1 MLNSKNLMGN
11 RIERPWTSLPNF
23 MEIEALRHSTSHIM
37 AQAAKRLYPG
47 IKLAIGPSI
56 EDGFYYDFDL
66 PRPFTEEDLPKI
78 EAEMSKIVKE
88 NHRFEKSVMKKD
100 EALELFKKMDE
111 PYKVELIEALPDKE
125 VSIYKDGDF
134 TDLCKGPHIDS
145 TDKVK
150 AFKLLSIAGAY
161 WHGDEKNKMLQ
172 RIYGTAFETKAE
184 LEAHL
189 ARLEEAKKRD
199 HRKLGKELELFMID
213 EKAGAGLV
221 IYQPKGALLRTIIED
236 WEKREH
242 LRRGYQIVIGPH
254 ILKSDIWIESGHYG
268 YYKENM
274 YTFQVEEQEYAIK
287 PMNCPAHM
295 LIYRSKTRS
304 YKDLPIRY
312 FELGSVYRNEKSG
325 VLHGL
330 LRVRGFTQD
339 DAHIFC
345 LREQAVDEI
354 KGVIDFV
361 THALKV
367 FGFSEFEVELST
379 KPDKHIG
386 SDEDWELATRA
397 LEDALKAKSLAY
409 QIREKEGAF
418 YGPKIDIKLKDAL
431 GRAWQCATIQ
441 CDFALPQRF
450 KLTYV
455 GQDGKEYA
463 PIMLHRVIL
472 GSMERFLGALIEHYG
487 GAFPVW
493 LSPVQVVIIP
503 IADEHK
509 DYAWKVAER
518 LRDNEIRV
526 EIDDKNARMQHKIR
540 EAEVAKV
547 PYMLIV
553 GGKEA
558 QADAVSVRERSKGD
572 VGQMKLDEFIGKVN
586 KEVVLSNSRQNRS
599 G

>member
-1 MLNSKNLMGN
+1 
-11 RIERPWTSLPNF
+11 
-23 MEIEALRHSTSHIM
+23 M
-37 AQAAKRLYPG
+37 AQAVKRLFPG
-47 IKLAIGPSI
+47 VKLAIGPAI
-56 EDGFYYDFDL
+56 EDGFYYDFDST
-66 PRPFTEEDLPKI
+66 RPFPEEDLAKI
-78 EAEMSKIVKE
+78 EAEMAKIIKE
-88 NHRFEKSVMKKD
+88 NYKFEKSVLKRE
-100 EALELFKKMDE
+100 EALKLFAKMVE
-111 PYKVELIEALPDKE
+111 PYKVELIEEIPDSE
-125 VSIYKDGDF
+125 VTIYKAGDF
-134 TDLCKGPHIDS
+134 VDLCKGPHIAS
-145 TDKVK
+145 TGQVKV
-150 AFKLLSIAGAY
+150 FKLLSIAGAY
-161 WHGDEKNKMLQ
+161 WRGDEKNKMLQ

-184 LEAHL
+184 LDAYV

-199 HRKLGKELELFMID
+199 HRKLGKELDLFMM
-213 EKAGAGLV
+213 EERAGAGLV
-221 IYQPKGALLRTIIED
+221 IYPPNGALLRTIIED
-236 WEKREH
+236 WEKKEH
-242 LRRGYQIVIGPH
+242 LKRGYQFVIGPH
-254 ILKSDIWIESGHYG
+254 MLKSDIWIESGHYG

-274 YTFQVEEQEYAIK
+274 YIFQIEGQEYAIK
-287 PMNCPAHM
+287 PMNCPAHI

-304 YKDLPIRY
+304 YRDLPIRY
-312 FELGSVYRNEKSG
+312 FELGSVYRHEKSG

-361 THALKV
+361 MFALKI
-367 FGFSEFEVELST
+367 FGFKDFEIELST
-379 KPDKHIG
+379 KPDKYIG
-386 SDEDWELATRA
+386 SDEDWKHATKA
-397 LEDALKAKSLAY
+397 LEDALKSKELSY
-409 QIREKEGAF
+409 NVHEGEGAF

-450 KLTYV
+450 KLSYV
-455 GQDGKEYA
+455 GQDGKEYT
-463 PIMLHRVIL
+463 PVMLHRVIL

-509 DYAWKVAER
+509 DYARKIAEK
-518 LRDNEIRV
+518 LRDNDIRA

-540 EAEVAKV
+540 DAEVAKV

-558 QADAVSVRERSKGD
+558 QAESVSVRERSKGD
-572 VGQMKLDEFIGKVN
+572 LGPMKLSEFIDKITREV
-586 KEVVLSNSRQNRS
+586 KEKI
-599 G
+599 